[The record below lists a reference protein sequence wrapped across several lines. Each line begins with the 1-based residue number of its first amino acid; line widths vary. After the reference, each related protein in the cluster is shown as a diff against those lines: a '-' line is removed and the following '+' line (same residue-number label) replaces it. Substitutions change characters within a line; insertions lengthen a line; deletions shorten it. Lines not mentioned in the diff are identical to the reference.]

1 MNITQYLNVSVKT
14 FIVITA
20 GVILYHIARYIMIKL
35 ENYLIRKYTGDIAEK
50 ISETFWRIHISFI
63 GLIAIIVF
71 SLAFSFLIAMVIYGG
86 K

>member
-14 FIVITA
+14 FIVIAA
-20 GVILYHIARYIMIKL
+20 GVILYHIARYITIKL
-35 ENYLIRKYTGDIAEK
+35 ENYLVRKYTGDIAERISNAFWK
-50 ISETFWRIHISFI
+50 IRICFI
-63 GLIAIIVF
+63 GLIVIIVF